1 MQGSLAKQLKH
12 KNTISSCLRISVFRI
27 LWCWYPRACIYI
39 QQIQHNVMTKFNQ
52 LYTVFTCVVTSW
64 EYMYVRFLKYS
75 FYITLFGLLILNQTE
90 WQVQRYKFTFRSCF
104 SLKIACYTLTLI
116 TPNIGF
122 YGNPRVLTSLWCNT
136 KIRDR
141 GTCNTKQLRKMLFLY
156 GKKGQE
162 KNAEFKIVSV
172 EKWIQMRLIWGR
184 ERESWDK

>member
-12 KNTISSCLRISVFRI
+12 KNTISSCLRISIFRI
-27 LWCWYPRACIYI
+27 LWCWYPKVYIYTTNPTQRHDKI
-39 QQIQHNVMTKFNQ
+39 QSTIHSIYLCCYQ
-52 LYTVFTCVVTSW
+52 LGVH
-64 EYMYVRFLKYS
+64 VRFLKYS

-104 SLKIACYTLTLI
+104 SLKIAWYTVTLI

-156 GKKGQE
+156 RKNAQE
-162 KNAEFKIVSV
+162 KNAEFKIVPV